1 AWRVLRH
8 GQSRVLLGCAGVDR
22 GARAPGYR
30 GALERTSDRAAG
42 RGATAPRRRH
52 RPFRCLRSGGGGRR
66 CAAERRARVAGAPAA
81 QCVRRTGGGVR
92 PPALRAHPRR
102 AVFPLQPAGAAISAV
117 RGGAAS
123 PRIDVA
129 LRQSGDGLLGAA
141 AAARRAGGD
150 YADRA
155 DGGGVIASDFEFR
168 RRFWIIFAIFA
179 VAFSCYFL
187 DHKNAVAA
195 AVDGADA
202 VYHAA
207 FGVAALVAFV
217 AAGIR
222 TWASAYLKTEVVKDP
237 SVRTER
243 LVADGPYRYV
253 RNPLYLG
260 TLLLAVAFAPLA
272 SRLGAVVLMV
282 GMAGFI
288 ARLIG
293 REEQALLASQG
304 AA

>member
-1 AWRVLRH
+1 
-8 GQSRVLLGCAGVDR
+8 
-22 GARAPGYR
+22 
-30 GALERTSDRAAG
+30 
-42 RGATAPRRRH
+42 
-52 RPFRCLRSGGGGRR
+52 
-66 CAAERRARVAGAPAA
+66 
-81 QCVRRTGGGVR
+81 
-92 PPALRAHPRR
+92 
-102 AVFPLQPAGAAISAV
+102 
-117 RGGAAS
+117 
-123 PRIDVA
+123 
-129 LRQSGDGLLGAA
+129 
-141 AAARRAGGD
+141 
-150 YADRA
+150 
-155 DGGGVIASDFEFR
+155 VIASDFEFR

-195 AVDGADA
+195 ALDGADA

-304 AA
+304 AAYREYVAAVPRLVTALRPRVPRGSGVPRWGQAFAGEAMMWAMALGLAGFAATFDARLIYAAVALGLISYTIGWRRP